1 MTKKKPDIVVWSEE
15 KGYYAK
21 SLPYGTD
28 LAAPSIK
35 PENITAWKQAQSS
48 RLNSH
53 FQQRFEEIKREYQSF
68 IEEYKWND
76 ILYKAKYSF
85 EPVVGRTYYLYSQDE
100 GLYLSLISPEEWRS
114 APDFVGAFRL
124 SSSFKWEKID

>member
-1 MTKKKPDIVVWSEE
+1 MPKKPDSIVWSEE

-21 SLPYGTD
+21 SLPYGSD
-28 LAAPSIK
+28 LGAPAIR
-35 PENITAWKQAQSS
+35 PENVTAWKQAQS
-48 RLNSH
+48 LQINSH
-53 FQQRFEEIKREYQSF
+53 FKERFDEIKREYQNF

-85 EPVVGRTYYLYSQDE
+85 EPVVGKIYYLYVEDS
-100 GLYLSLISPEEWRS
+100 GLYLSLISPDEWRS
-114 APDFVGAFRL
+114 SPDFVGSFRL